1 MYLIVGLGNPG
12 DKYSST
18 RHNIGFRVIYN
29 LAGDFDITG
38 TRHKLKAILA
48 KGQIKNNRV
57 ILAQP
62 QTYMNKSGESVK
74 LILDYFKI
82 PLNKVIVIYDD
93 MDLPTGK
100 IRIKTVG
107 SPGGHNGLRSI
118 INCLGTNKIPRIRVG
133 IGRPLEGMATTNY
146 VLGYFSK
153 DEDKLINEAI
163 KNISGAI
170 PIIITDGFEAAM
182 NKYN

>member
-18 RHNIGFRVIYN
+18 RHNVGFRTIYN

-48 KGQIKNNRV
+48 KGRINDNGV

-62 QTYMNKSGESVK
+62 QTYMNNSGKSVK
-74 LILDYFKI
+74 LIIDYFKI
-82 PLNKVIVIYDD
+82 PINKLIVIYDD

-100 IRIKTVG
+100 IRIKTAG

-133 IGRPLEGMATTNY
+133 IGRPPEGMSTINY
-146 VLGYFSK
+146 VLGCFLE

-163 KNISGAI
+163 KNISEAI
-170 PIIITDGFEAAM
+170 PVIIRDGFETAM